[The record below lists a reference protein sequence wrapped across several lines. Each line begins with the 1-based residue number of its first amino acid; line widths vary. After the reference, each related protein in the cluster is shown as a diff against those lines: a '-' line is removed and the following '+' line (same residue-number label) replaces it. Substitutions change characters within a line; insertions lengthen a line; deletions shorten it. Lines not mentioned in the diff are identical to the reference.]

1 MPLQIVDYSE
11 VPHVL
16 GQVAAVVT
24 PRCRAPPPA
33 PHLGS
38 VSHLAQ
44 ALRRVHGV
52 QIMPALQDQRDL
64 GLDVVDP
71 VLLFGQLPLESAW
84 TARLM
89 PHGSG
94 IYKCVAARPD
104 PITAAVAVLSHKP
117 GPVAVDLRYG
127 DVKYVNIIVS
137 YAEEVGVEL
146 QLVVTKPL
154 DIGGEVVFHTSTPPY
169 VREKYIKT
177 PGNVSV
183 KRGEVALGEA
193 PLDSRPAD
201 EEKPPFHKALERLA
215 EVLGLSLDVFG
226 DLVTQGVVSHSYLMD
241 FVSAWQL
248 GYLAKWDLVRQVPGG
263 WSATPKLIF
272 LYGLYRR

>member
-44 ALRRVHGV
+44 ALRRVYGV

-89 PHGSG
+89 PHGNG
-94 IYKCVAARPD
+94 IYKCVASWPD

-127 DVKYVNIIVS
+127 GVKYVNIVVS

-146 QLVVTKPL
+146 QLIVTKPL
-154 DIGGEVVFHTSTPPY
+154 DVGGEVVFHASTPPY
-169 VREKYIKT
+169 VREKYIKA
-177 PGNVSV
+177 PGDVSV
-183 KRGEVALGEA
+183 KRGGVALGEA

-201 EEKPPFHKALERLA
+201 GEEPPFHKALERVA
-215 EVLGLSLDVFG
+215 EVLGLSLDVLG